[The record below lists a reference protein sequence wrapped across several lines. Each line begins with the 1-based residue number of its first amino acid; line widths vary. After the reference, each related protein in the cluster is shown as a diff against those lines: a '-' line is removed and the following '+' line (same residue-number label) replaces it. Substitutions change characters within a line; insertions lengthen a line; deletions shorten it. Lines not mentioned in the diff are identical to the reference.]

1 MTRRTG
7 LIVLAGITVITA
19 FAVLLISRLNINY
32 DFEAYFPQDHPET
45 AFYKNF
51 RKTFETDNDFFIIGL
66 ENQSGAF
73 DLDFLRRVDSLTS
86 DLEKAP
92 YMVEVASPTRL
103 KEFVRDP
110 FIGTVFEKPLL
121 RLESDT
127 TLAADSARVFANP
140 GIIGAFFSADG
151 KSVAINI
158 KHEGHLSKSKSDELA
173 VIIPSLVEKYAWD
186 KSHVIGRALGQK
198 MYVEMMVNEL
208 LLFISVSLL
217 LTILFLFI
225 AFRSGWGIVIPTLV
239 VLISIT
245 WTMGFVKLI
254 GNDVDLMMTIL
265 PTIIFVVG
273 MSDSVHVLTK
283 YLQELRNGREKIDAI
298 RYAFKS
304 IRLAT
309 FLTALTTSIGFLTL
323 MLSNIEPISNFGLY
337 TSVGVMLAYGLTY
350 TMLPAILIL
359 AKPKRMMEFAL
370 NEDFWTRKLHGSFRW
385 LLRHRRRVMWAG
397 LLVLGL
403 SGLGISLIKVDNLM
417 LEDLRE
423 NHPLKVEFRY
433 MENDFSGCR
442 PFEAAVEVRDPE
454 RITDL
459 AVLQKLDTIETFL
472 RDRYGVGTLW
482 SVNTLIKTAHRSMN
496 GGLDSFYALPET
508 QEEVDRLVRF
518 MKREPLKELS
528 SLYISP
534 DSGWLRISGKVPD
547 LGRVHYDS
555 LNVQLQSLATTLAGN
570 DFDIKVTGTAQLI
583 DLNNRLLVENMVWD
597 LLLSVLAIGLIMGF
611 VYSSWRMV
619 ILTILP
625 NLFPLLIVAGIMGF
639 SGIPI
644 KVSTSIIFNIAFGI
658 AVDDTIHFLARTRT
672 LLGTGLS
679 LPYAIK
685 RTFLTTGKAM
695 IVTTIILSGGFLTL
709 VFSDFLG
716 TFYIGF
722 LISLTLFVA
731 IVAELM
737 FSPLI
742 VMYFYRTKP
751 HKDLI
756 HE

>member
-1 MTRRTG
+1 
-7 LIVLAGITVITA
+7 VV
-19 FAVLLISRLNINY
+19 
-32 DFEAYFPQDHPET
+32 
-45 AFYKNF
+45 
-51 RKTFETDNDFFIIGL
+51 
-66 ENQSGAF
+66 
-73 DLDFLRRVDSLTS
+73 
-86 DLEKAP
+86 
-92 YMVEVASPTRL
+92 
-103 KEFVRDP
+103 
-110 FIGTVFEKPLL
+110 
-121 RLESDT
+121 
-127 TLAADSARVFANP
+127 
-140 GIIGAFFSADG
+140 
-151 KSVAINI
+151 
-158 KHEGHLSKSKSDELA
+158 
-173 VIIPSLVEKYAWD
+173 
-186 KSHVIGRALGQK
+186 
-198 MYVEMMVNEL
+198 
-208 LLFISVSLL
+208 
-217 LTILFLFI
+217 FLFV

-254 GNDVDLMMTIL
+254 GNDLDLMMTIL
-265 PTIIFVVG
+265 PTIVFVVG

-283 YLQELRNGREKIDAI
+283 YMQELRNGREKKDAI

-337 TSVGVMLAYGLTY
+337 TSVGIMLAYGLTY

-359 AKPKRMMEFAL
+359 AKPKRMMDFAM
-370 NEDFWTRKLHGSFRW
+370 NEDFWTRKLHRSLRW
-385 LLRHRRRVMWAG
+385 LLRHRRRVMW
-397 LLVLGL
+397 
-403 SGLGISLIKVDNLM
+403 SGLGVLALSLIGISLIKVDNLM
-417 LEDLRE
+417 LEDLRD

-433 MENDFSGCR
+433 MEEDFSGCR
-442 PFEAAVEVRDPE
+442 PFEAAIVVHDPS
-454 RITDL
+454 RLTDL
-459 AVLQKLDTIETFL
+459 DVLQKVDTIERFL
-472 RDRYGVGTLW
+472 GERYGVGTLW
-482 SVNTLIKTAHRSMN
+482 SVNTLIKTAHRTMN
-496 GGLDSFYALPET
+496 GGLDSFYILPDT

-528 SLYISP
+528 SLYISA
-534 DSGWLRISGKVPD
+534 DSGWLRISGKLAD
-547 LGRVHYDS
+547 LGRMHYDS
-555 LNVQLQSLATTLAGN
+555 LNVQLQELADRVAAD
-570 DFDIKVTGTAQLI
+570 DFDIQVTGTAQLI
-583 DLNNRLLVENMVWD
+583 DLNNELLVENMVWD
-597 LLLSVLAIGLIMGF
+597 LLLSVLVIGLIMGF
-611 VYSSWRMV
+611 VFSSWRMV

-658 AVDDTIHFLARTRT
+658 AVDDTIHFLARMRT

-695 IVTTIILSGGFLTL
+695 IVTTLILSGGFLTL

-742 VMYFYRTKP
+742 VMYFYHKKP
-751 HKDLI
+751 RKDLI